1 MVSEKKFKELA
12 ELLPHIVFE
21 ADIRGT
27 ITFANQQTLKI
38 SGYTS
43 EDIEKGISIFD
54 VAAPEDRERVYENF
68 IKFMKGEIETGI
80 EYAAM
85 RKDGS
90 KFPISIYS
98 FPIVSKGEI
107 IGLRGFAVDISER
120 KQVEEALRESE
131 KRYHHIFQ
139 TTTVSIWEEDVSEL
153 KAAIDDLKSQGVKD
167 FRIYL
172 DEHPE
177 FIQSAVSMIRVVD
190 VNNATM
196 KLYGAQNKEQL
207 LGSIEKVFT
216 PESYHVFKEA
226 ILSIAEG
233 KTCFESET
241 VNQTLQG
248 KRIDIL
254 LTAVIPVEDEK
265 FNRRLI
271 SIMDITKLK
280 KAEKVLQSRAEF
292 EKLITSLSTNFI
304 NLSSQEIDSG
314 ILDALQTIGK
324 FTEADRSYIF
334 LFDENEDKM
343 NRKYEWYAESITP
356 HIEKHHELSF
366 ENFLWLMVKLNRFET
381 IHISSVAD
389 LLPEGSV
396 EKDILQSQQIQ
407 SLFVVPMVSGNSLIG
422 FLGFDAVKME
432 KIWPADIITLL
443 RIVGEI
449 FTNALNRKRAEE
461 ALRESEERYQT
472 ILNTAGEGICEI
484 DLEGKITFVN
494 PAGAKMCGYEVH
506 ELIGKHLHETVHHT
520 KPDGSP
526 YPEEECPHYVSLRQG
541 ITNEVADELF
551 WKKDGTSFPI
561 TCISTAVVIQ
571 DRITGA
577 VVTFRDMTERKKIE
591 RALRESEE
599 KYQTILNTTGEG
611 ICVVDLEGK
620 ITFVNPAGAKMCGYE
635 VHELL
640 GKHLHNSVHYAKPD
654 GSPYPEEECPHYVSL
669 RQGITNE
676 VADELFWKKDGA
688 SFPITSTS
696 TPVIVQDMITGAV
709 IAFRD
714 ITKRIRAEEAQRK
727 SEQMLR
733 NILRGSPIPAFVI
746 DKNHKVLFWNEA
758 LEQLSGIKADVMVG
772 TSHHWK
778 AFYNYGR
785 PCMIDLLI
793 DNRID
798 MIPQWYAGKYTRS
811 KLLEDAFEATDFF
824 PSLGEEG
831 KWLHFTAAVIKD
843 STGNIVCGL
852 NTLEDITERKR
863 AEEELTFLK
872 EAIEALP
879 IGIIIS
885 DVKGKISYANPTGA
899 RMHGYEVEELIGSD
913 VKILSPS
920 KYRQPLLFEQIMGYE
935 IGVWKHESINIRE
948 NGETF
953 PVQLISIAVKNTE
966 GVPIGTVV
974 ACEDITERKQAEEKL
989 IQRQEALYFVYKMA
1003 TALGSSFKRLCDNVV
1018 ISLSRLL
1025 KASHVI
1031 AQQNENGKVKV
1042 LSCIIEG
1049 EVECEEITCPLN
1061 FQCLSGYDSVEGCQL
1076 ECSFGDGFKKYPD
1089 VKDILKCSVCIPMI
1103 DSAGN
1108 IIGAIT
1114 VMNTEERT
1122 FTEDEIRL
1130 IKIFAQ
1136 YVASEI
1142 ERNAIEIK
1150 LRNAQKMEVIGTLAA
1165 GVAHEVR
1172 NPLNAI
1178 MVIAESLVK
1187 ELGENPE
1194 YQTLL
1199 THIRSQVNRLSI
1211 LMKDLLDLGKS
1222 IDPSDFQVQS
1232 LSEICSA
1239 TLSLWKHSAFSH
1251 THKIKLLKSPACDD
1265 IFVLADSMRLQQ
1277 VFLNLLENA
1286 AQHDRKGNEILFVVN
1301 EPEGGRCIIQVVD
1314 RGTGVPEEILSRI
1327 FEPFFSTRRGGTG
1340 LGLSIVKYIVETHGG
1355 SVVIFNNRPLPGCT
1369 AEVKLPI
1376 YKKKKP

>member
-1 MVSEKKFKELA
+1 MASEKKFKELA

-27 ITFANQQTLKI
+27 ITFANQQALKI

-314 ILDALQTIGK
+314 ILDALQTIAK

-343 NRKYEWYAESITP
+343 NSKYEWCAAGITP
-356 HIEKHHELSF
+356 HIEKPQGLSF

-422 FLGFDAVKME
+422 FLGLDAVKME

-506 ELIGKHLHETVHHT
+506 ELIGKHLHETVHYA
-520 KPDGSP
+520 KPDWSP

-551 WKKDGTSFPI
+551 WKKDGT
-561 TCISTAVVIQ
+561 
-571 DRITGA
+571 
-577 VVTFRDMTERKKIE
+577 
-591 RALRESEE
+591 
-599 KYQTILNTTGEG
+599 
-611 ICVVDLEGK
+611 
-620 ITFVNPAGAKMCGYE
+620 
-635 VHELL
+635 
-640 GKHLHNSVHYAKPD
+640 
-654 GSPYPEEECPHYVSL
+654 
-669 RQGITNE
+669 
-676 VADELFWKKDGA
+676 

-778 AFYNYGR
+778 TFYTYGR

-798 MIPQWYAGKYTRS
+798 MIPQWYTGKYTR
-811 KLLEDAFEATDFF
+811 
-824 PSLGEEG
+824 
-831 KWLHFTAAVIKD
+831 
-843 STGNIVCGL
+843 
-852 NTLEDITERKR
+852 
-863 AEEELTFLK
+863 
-872 EAIEALP
+872 
-879 IGIIIS
+879 
-885 DVKGKISYANPTGA
+885 
-899 RMHGYEVEELIGSD
+899 
-913 VKILSPS
+913 
-920 KYRQPLLFEQIMGYE
+920 
-935 IGVWKHESINIRE
+935 
-948 NGETF
+948 
-953 PVQLISIAVKNTE
+953 
-966 GVPIGTVV
+966 
-974 ACEDITERKQAEEKL
+974 
-989 IQRQEALYFVYKMA
+989 
-1003 TALGSSFKRLCDNVV
+1003 
-1018 ISLSRLL
+1018 
-1025 KASHVI
+1025 
-1031 AQQNENGKVKV
+1031 
-1042 LSCIIEG
+1042 
-1049 EVECEEITCPLN
+1049 
-1061 FQCLSGYDSVEGCQL
+1061 
-1076 ECSFGDGFKKYPD
+1076 
-1089 VKDILKCSVCIPMI
+1089 
-1103 DSAGN
+1103 
-1108 IIGAIT
+1108 
-1114 VMNTEERT
+1114 
-1122 FTEDEIRL
+1122 
-1130 IKIFAQ
+1130 
-1136 YVASEI
+1136 
-1142 ERNAIEIK
+1142 
-1150 LRNAQKMEVIGTLAA
+1150 
-1165 GVAHEVR
+1165 
-1172 NPLNAI
+1172 
-1178 MVIAESLVK
+1178 
-1187 ELGENPE
+1187 
-1194 YQTLL
+1194 
-1199 THIRSQVNRLSI
+1199 
-1211 LMKDLLDLGKS
+1211 
-1222 IDPSDFQVQS
+1222 
-1232 LSEICSA
+1232 
-1239 TLSLWKHSAFSH
+1239 
-1251 THKIKLLKSPACDD
+1251 
-1265 IFVLADSMRLQQ
+1265 
-1277 VFLNLLENA
+1277 
-1286 AQHDRKGNEILFVVN
+1286 
-1301 EPEGGRCIIQVVD
+1301 
-1314 RGTGVPEEILSRI
+1314 
-1327 FEPFFSTRRGGTG
+1327 
-1340 LGLSIVKYIVETHGG
+1340 
-1355 SVVIFNNRPLPGCT
+1355 
-1369 AEVKLPI
+1369 
-1376 YKKKKP
+1376 